1 MNKHLLFVFLTLL
14 LYVSNADCLKA
25 QLYTNPLGSNGQIS
39 KASTFHISE
48 QKSNR
53 SLTDTLE
60 LPFID
65 DFSYEG
71 FAPLNTLW
79 TDYSVFINRT
89 MTTNPPSIGVATFD
103 GLNAKGEPYATSNV
117 KGSAD
122 TLTSQAINLNYSPA
136 DSIYLSFFYQPKG
149 IGNFPEYIDTFLLEF
164 KNPNDTV
171 WTWMWSSKGED
182 YPQTERDF
190 EQVMIPIKDTAF
202 LKNGF
207 QFRFRNYAQLNGSWD
222 HWHLDYVRLDRN
234 RTKND
239 TTFLDYSYMN
249 PPTSLLKTYES
260 VPLKHFLPNAD
271 ANMDTLFQISWTTQ
285 SPASDFKLYTYHFLN
300 HDFDPDFDRDSLL
313 AMQGPILFRQEYLF
327 TKAVKYTYEDPGTDW
342 TVFDLV
348 HYMDENTGDLIPRN
362 DTAIYHQILSNYYS
376 LDDGT
381 AEERISINNNGGG
394 FACQKFDT
402 YLGDTLKSIQFYF
415 NRVNDQVIDKSFY
428 LMVWAAGSNEPGEI
442 LVNEGVHYPEYNGLN
457 QFHTYELTT
466 PIYLP
471 AGSYY
476 IGWAQN
482 TGFDLNVGFDRNIDN
497 NDRIFYNLDGN
508 WYNYFSQSGTMLI
521 RPLFGES
528 QDIYVSTPDVRLPK
542 TNWKLYPNP
551 SSSSIQIEFSSPI
564 AEPVNLVLIDI
575 TGRVV
580 LNQTLN
586 TTNNSVQLNDLKAG
600 IYLAELNTKQGRL
613 GSVQRLL
620 VNTVR

>member
-1 MNKHLLFVFLTLL
+1 LNKHLLLVFLFQLL
-14 LYVSNADCLKA
+14 LVIIPDCLKA
-25 QLYTNPLGSNGQIS
+25 QLQTYPLGSNGQIPKVS
-39 KASTFHISE
+39 SFQNVD

-89 MTTNPPSIGVATFD
+89 MTTNPPSLGVATFD

-117 KGSAD
+117 KGAAD
-122 TLTSQAINLNYSPA
+122 TLTSQAINLSYSPA

-149 IGNFPEYIDTFLLEF
+149 IGNFPEYVDTFLLEF
-164 KNPNDTV
+164 KNPNDTL

-190 EQVMIPIKDTAF
+190 KQVMIPIKDTAF
-202 LKNGF
+202 LKEGF

-260 VPLKHFLPNAD
+260 VPLKHFIPNAD

-285 SPASDFKLYTYHFLN
+285 SPISDFKLYTYHFLN
-300 HDFDPDFDRDSLL
+300 HDFDPDFDRDSLQ
-313 AMQGPILFRQEYLF
+313 ATQGPILARQEYVF

-362 DTAIYHQILSNYYS
+362 DTAIYHQILSNYYA

-381 AEERISINNNGGG
+381 AEERIGINNNGGG

-428 LMVWAAGSNEPGEI
+428 LMVWAAGSNVPGEI
-442 LVNEGVHYPEYNGLN
+442 LVNEGVLYPQYNGLN

-466 PIYLP
+466 PVYLP

-482 TGFDLNVGFDRNIDN
+482 TGFDLNVGFDRNINN

-508 WYNYFSQSGTMLI
+508 WYNYFSQAGTMMI
-521 RPLFGES
+521 RPLFKEA
-528 QDIYVSTPDVRLPK
+528 QDIYVSTPDVSLPV
-542 TNWKLYPNP
+542 TTWKIYPNP
-551 SSSSIQIEFSSPI
+551 ASSNIQIEVTSPI
-564 AEPVNLVLIDI
+564 SETVSLRLTDV
-575 TGRVV
+575 TGRIV
-580 LNQTLN
+580 LTQSLN
-586 TTNNSVQLNDLKAG
+586 STYNSIQLNDIKSG
-600 IYLAELNTKQGRL
+600 IYLAELITKQGRL

>member
-1 MNKHLLFVFLTLL
+1 LNKHLLLVFLFQLL
-14 LYVSNADCLKA
+14 LVIIPDCLKA
-25 QLYTNPLGSNGQIS
+25 QLQTYPLGSNGQIPKVS
-39 KASTFHISE
+39 SFQNVD

-89 MTTNPPSIGVATFD
+89 MTTNPPSLGVATFD

-117 KGSAD
+117 KGAAD
-122 TLTSQAINLNYSPA
+122 TLTSQAINLSYSPA

-149 IGNFPEYIDTFLLEF
+149 IGNFPEYVDTFLLEF
-164 KNPNDTV
+164 KNPNDTL

-190 EQVMIPIKDTAF
+190 KQVMIPIKDTAF
-202 LKNGF
+202 LKEGF

-260 VPLKHFLPNAD
+260 VPLKHFIPNAD

-285 SPASDFKLYTYHFLN
+285 SPISDFKLYTYHFLN
-300 HDFDPDFDRDSLL
+300 HDFDPDFDRDSLQ
-313 AMQGPILFRQEYLF
+313 ATQGPILARQEYVF

-362 DTAIYHQILSNYYS
+362 DTAIYHQILSNYYA

-381 AEERISINNNGGG
+381 AEERIGINNNGGG

-428 LMVWAAGSNEPGEI
+428 LMVWAAGSNVPGEI
-442 LVNEGVHYPEYNGLN
+442 LVNEGVLYPQYNGLN

-466 PIYLP
+466 PVYLP

-482 TGFDLNVGFDRNIDN
+482 TGFDLNVGFDRNINN

-508 WYNYFSQSGTMLI
+508 WYNYFSQAGTMMI
-521 RPLFGES
+521 RPLFKEA
-528 QDIYVSTPDVRLPK
+528 QDIYVSTPDVSLPV
-542 TNWKLYPNP
+542 TTWKIYPNP
-551 SSSSIQIEFSSPI
+551 ASSNIQIEVTSPI
-564 AEPVNLVLIDI
+564 SETVSLRLTDL
-575 TGRVV
+575 TGRIV
-580 LNQTLN
+580 LTQSLN
-586 TTNNSVQLNDLKAG
+586 STYNSIQLNDIKSG
-600 IYLAELNTKQGRL
+600 IYLAELITKQGRL